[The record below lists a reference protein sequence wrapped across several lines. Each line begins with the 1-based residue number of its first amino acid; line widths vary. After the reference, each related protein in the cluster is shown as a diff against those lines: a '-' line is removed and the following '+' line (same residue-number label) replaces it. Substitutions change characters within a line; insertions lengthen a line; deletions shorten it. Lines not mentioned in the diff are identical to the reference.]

1 MNIIA
6 DGGSTKIDWLLYDDG
21 GSILNRWQSLG
32 LNPSLLSKAE
42 IKTSL
47 CEQRK
52 EIPACKEIRKIEFY
66 GAGCTVVASKVMTE
80 CFQEVFP
87 EAEEVITGSDIIGA
101 ARVLMGAEKGV
112 ACILGTG
119 ANSCLWDGKQI
130 IMQTPALGYIL
141 GDEGSGAVLGKML
154 VNALY
159 KGVLPEKLRK
169 AFEDTYSIDMYG
181 VIENVYRKPNANV
194 WLASLTRFIAEHIQE
209 EGMEQ
214 LVMENFNLF
223 VNRNIL
229 PYRCPEC
236 PVSFVGSV
244 AYHFSKQ
251 LEKTLHANG
260 LSLGKIVQSP
270 LDAFLP

>member
-6 DGGSTKIDWLLYDDG
+6 DGGSTKIDWILYDD
-21 GSILNRWQSLG
+21 SAVLARWQSPG

-42 IKTSL
+42 IMPSL
-47 CEQRK
+47 QEQRK
-52 EIPACKEIRKIEFY
+52 EIPAGKEVRKIEFY
-66 GAGCTVVASKVMTE
+66 GAGCTVAASQVMTE

-101 ARVLMGAEKGV
+101 ARVLLGENKGI

-119 ANSCLWDGKQI
+119 ANSCLWDGTQI
-130 IMQTPALGYIL
+130 VMQTPALGYIL

-159 KGVLPEKLRK
+159 KGALPARVKK
-169 AFEDTYSIDMYG
+169 AFEESYSIDMFR

-251 LEKTLHANG
+251 LEKALHANG

>member
-6 DGGSTKIDWLLYDDG
+6 DGGSTKIDWILYE
-21 GSILNRWQSLG
+21 GSSVLTRWQSSG

-42 IKTSL
+42 IIPSL

-52 EIPACKEIRKIEFY
+52 EIPAITEVEKIEFY
-66 GAGCTVVASKVMTE
+66 GAGCTVAASQVMTE
-80 CFQEVFP
+80 CFQDVFP
-87 EAEEVITGSDIIGA
+87 EAEEIIIGSDIIGA
-101 ARVLMGAEKGV
+101 ARVLLGENKGI

-119 ANSCLWDGKQI
+119 ANSCLWDGTQI
-130 IMQTPALGYIL
+130 VMQTPALGYIL

-159 KGVLPEKLRK
+159 KGVLSERLKNI
-169 AFEDTYSIDMYG
+169 FEESYSIDMFG
-181 VIENVYRKPNANV
+181 VIENVYRRPNANV
-194 WLASLTRFIAEHIQE
+194 WLASLTRFISEHIEE

-214 LVMENFNLF
+214 LVMENFSLF
-223 VNRNIL
+223 VKRNIF

-236 PVSFVGSV
+236 SVSFVGSV

-251 LEKTLHANG
+251 LEKALHANG
-260 LSLGKIVQSP
+260 LSLGRIVQSP

>member
-6 DGGSTKIDWLLYDDG
+6 DGGSTKIDWILYDD
-21 GSILNRWQSLG
+21 SAVLARWQSPG

-42 IKTSL
+42 IMPSRQ
-47 CEQRK
+47 EQRK
-52 EIPACKEIRKIEFY
+52 EIPAGKEVRKIEFY

-101 ARVLMGAEKGV
+101 ARVLLGENKGI

-119 ANSCLWDGKQI
+119 ANSCLWDGTQI
-130 IMQTPALGYIL
+130 VMQTPALGYIL

-159 KGVLPEKLRK
+159 KGALPARVKK
-169 AFEDTYSIDMYG
+169 AFEESYSIDMFR

-251 LEKTLHANG
+251 LEKALHANG

>member
-6 DGGSTKIDWLLYDDG
+6 DGGSTKIDWILYDD
-21 GSILNRWQSLG
+21 SAVLARWQSPG

-42 IKTSL
+42 IMPSL
-47 CEQRK
+47 QEQRK
-52 EIPACKEIRKIEFY
+52 EIPAGKEVRKIEFY

-80 CFQEVFP
+80 CFQNVFP
-87 EAEEVITGSDIIGA
+87 EAEEIIIGSDIIGA
-101 ARVLMGAEKGV
+101 ARVLLGENKGI

-119 ANSCLWDGKQI
+119 ANSCLWDGTQI
-130 IMQTPALGYIL
+130 VMQTPALGYIL

-159 KGVLPEKLRK
+159 KGALPARVKK
-169 AFEDTYSIDMYG
+169 AFEESYSIDMFR

-251 LEKTLHANG
+251 LEKALHANG

>member
-6 DGGSTKIDWLLYDDG
+6 DGGSTKIDWILYE
-21 GSILNRWQSLG
+21 GSSVLKRWQSSG

-42 IKTSL
+42 IIPSL
-47 CEQRK
+47 FEQRK
-52 EIPACKEIRKIEFY
+52 EIPAITEVEKIEFY
-66 GAGCTVVASKVMTE
+66 GAGCTVAASQVMTE
-80 CFQEVFP
+80 CFQDVFP
-87 EAEEVITGSDIIGA
+87 EAEEIIIGSDIIGA
-101 ARVLMGAEKGV
+101 ARVLLGENKGI

-119 ANSCLWDGKQI
+119 ANSCLWDGTQI
-130 IMQTPALGYIL
+130 VMQTPALGYIL

-159 KGVLPEKLRK
+159 KGVLSEGLKNI
-169 AFEDTYSIDMYG
+169 FEESYSIDMFG
-181 VIENVYRKPNANV
+181 VIENVYRRPNANV
-194 WLASLTRFIAEHIQE
+194 WLASLTRFISEHIEE

-223 VNRNIL
+223 VKRNIF

-236 PVSFVGSV
+236 SVSFVGSV

-251 LEKTLHANG
+251 LEKALHANG
-260 LSLGKIVQSP
+260 LSLGRIVQSP

>member
-6 DGGSTKIDWLLYDDG
+6 DGGSTKIDWILYDD
-21 GSILNRWQSLG
+21 SAVLARWQSPG

-42 IKTSL
+42 IMPSL
-47 CEQRK
+47 QEQRK
-52 EIPACKEIRKIEFY
+52 EIPAGKEVRKIEFY
-66 GAGCTVVASKVMTE
+66 GAGCTVTASKVMTE
-80 CFQEVFP
+80 CFREVFP

-101 ARVLMGAEKGV
+101 ARVLLGENKGI

-119 ANSCLWDGKQI
+119 ANSCLWDGTQI
-130 IMQTPALGYIL
+130 VMQTPALGYIL

-159 KGVLPEKLRK
+159 KGALPARVKK
-169 AFEDTYSIDMYG
+169 AFEESYSIDMFR

-251 LEKTLHANG
+251 LEKALHANG